1 MLQER
6 DGVTLHGLGSRPDL
20 NGRTGT
26 LVQWHDER
34 QRLAVEL
41 DESGESI
48 WVKPENVSRQE
59 PEAALEAALTP
70 ELYAGARAWLSQPVE
85 VVTKAREP
93 SVLHVLLTLSLSLS
107 LALSLSL
114 SLALQPSPH
123 VVLGQR
129 GKVLDQV
136 DLVRLHQLLGSARP
150 RVGAQVRA
158 RARARVRVRVRISA
172 PACPCAATAP
182 TKG

>member
-34 QRLAVEL
+34 QRWAVEL

-107 LALSLSL
+107 LSL
-114 SLALQPSPH
+114 SLALT
-123 VVLGQR
+123 R
-129 GKVLDQV
+129 
-136 DLVRLHQLLGSARP
+136 RLALLR
-150 RVGAQVRA
+150 
-158 RARARVRVRVRISA
+158 
-172 PACPCAATAP
+172 
-182 TKG
+182 